1 MDGAQLPAAHAVAL
15 MAGLP
20 VRVVTGVGYK
30 TEKVLAELGAEVDLF
45 EPMFI
50 LKSINLPRQARDKT
64 WGTLRGKTLSTGVQ
78 TISELREVVAAGG
91 NDGGGQVRASQNRPL
106 LRSTV
111 LRKKRSF
118 TNTGSGRISEHL
130 SDFESKETAFE
141 TVLRSACRCR
151 RSEACRYPGRG
162 VLGA

>member
-1 MDGAQLPAAHAVAL
+1 

-30 TEKVLAELGAEVDLF
+30 TEKVLAELGAENDLF
-45 EPMFI
+45 EPTFI

-91 NDGGGQVRASQNRPL
+91 NDGGGQVRAFEQILIAFNCSTQKTIIYQHRLGTN
-106 LRSTV
+106 LRTV
-111 LRKKRSF
+111 
-118 TNTGSGRISEHL
+118 E
-130 SDFESKETAFE
+130 
-141 TVLRSACRCR
+141 
-151 RSEACRYPGRG
+151 
-162 VLGA
+162 